1 MNFNS
6 ISLTKNINILS
17 KIIQIFKFL
26 LSNNS
31 LPRRM
36 FIQQGKCMGSKSHL
50 SDPQRSETS
59 TIVVFGTYIIAIL
72 HLCISLSLFQ
82 T

>member
-1 MNFNS
+1 
-6 ISLTKNINILS
+6 
-17 KIIQIFKFL
+17 
-26 LSNNS
+26 
-31 LPRRM
+31 M

-82 T
+82 SDEGKLFLAQKDKSQKNLCVDHLS